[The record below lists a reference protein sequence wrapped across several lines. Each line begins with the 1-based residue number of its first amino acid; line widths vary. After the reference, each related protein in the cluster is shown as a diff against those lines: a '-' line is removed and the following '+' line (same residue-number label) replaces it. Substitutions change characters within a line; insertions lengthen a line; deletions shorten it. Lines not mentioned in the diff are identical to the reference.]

1 MAISYLFPKS
11 LPPSP
16 PTLVTSHDL
25 ASQVTEK
32 TEVIRTSTRFY
43 MLNQL
48 LKPKPTHSAF
58 CLFLL
63 LWPMFLRLTFHLV
76 HQLQYFFFFFSTG
89 GQSFSLLLDYSQQ
102 LIKMMLFLP
111 LQQQQQQNMSLGL
124 TSLSAYLLFKFILG
138 RFFSTFAQ
146 KLLLSRLSLTSTL
159 LTSLKYFFEFGSQ
172 STTFSWFLPVL
183 LVTHPLPPLLVL
195 SHITKLLNFESL
207 QVQVLGLFTFPSIL
221 TSLLAISSS
230 LLALNAIY
238 ILIIPEVLSL
248 AWCFPQNAKL
258 VYLLAYST
266 SPCGCLVGISK
277 SSFPKL
283 RFQLFPPHLSAYRIL
298 HLNKQ
303 HHSSICSDSNPWSHH
318 DFFSHHNKFISKSSW
333 L

>member
-1 MAISYLFPKS
+1 
-11 LPPSP
+11 
-16 PTLVTSHDL
+16 
-25 ASQVTEK
+25 
-32 TEVIRTSTRFY
+32 

-48 LKPKPTHSAF
+48 LKPEPTHSEF

-63 LWPMFLRLTFHLV
+63 LCSMFLRLTFHLV
-76 HQLQYFFFFFSTG
+76 HQLQCFFFLFSTG
-89 GQSFSLLLDYSQQ
+89 GYSFSLLLDYSQQ

-111 LQQQQQQNMSLGL
+111 PQQQEQQQNMSLGL
-124 TSLSAYLLFKFILG
+124 TSLSACLPFKFILR

-146 KLLLSRLSLTSTL
+146 NLLLSRLSVTSTL

-207 QVQVLGLFTFPSIL
+207 QVQVLSLFTFPSIL

-248 AWCFPQNAKL
+248 AWSFPQNAKL

-266 SPCGCLVGISK
+266 SPCGCLLGISK
-277 SSFPKL
+277 SFPKL

-298 HLNKQ
+298 HLNK
-303 HHSSICSDSNPWSHH
+303 
-318 DFFSHHNKFISKSSW
+318 
-333 L
+333 